1 MSKLGGTMQ
10 IFNAEK
16 LDGIAEVIE
25 AKASI
30 TYAALAQPSDSA
42 LSQKMRDMKS
52 IASLDDKDLYYV
64 QSILVT
70 SSWNKNDDV
79 FDPKEIW
86 IARDTPAHKP
96 TNLEHDEHT
105 IIGHI
110 TANWPMT
117 DDGILID
124 NNTPVDNLPEKYHI
138 LTGSVIYTGF
148 SDPALRDRAY
158 KLISEIES
166 GDKYVSMECYFK
178 GFDYGLLN
186 KTTGEYSV
194 LSRGE
199 NTAYLTKYLRAY
211 GGAGEHENYKIGRV
225 LRQITFSGKGFV
237 NKPANPESVI
247 FTKDNMKDLESSK
260 NSEIINLQKKT
271 IFETIGVFSN
281 QANLKEN
288 NMNSE
293 VDTTASETV
302 TNCDEMNASVASL
315 TEKTTQLE
323 AALAEAKAAVENLL
337 AEKELAAKKAK
348 EDEEAKEEENKN
360 LKASLDAANE
370 VIAAYKA
377 KEEEMAKKEKKMKR
391 AAALIESGIASE
403 VAEATVEKFDSLDDA
418 SFEAM
423 TSLLAAKK
431 VKEEEEKN
439 EVEDKKE
446 SKKEEDDEEEGEAS
460 EQADSSV
467 LENVEVEQEIDLSVG
482 GDASTEVESTRAALV
497 DFVYHRLGKKLNK
510 GE

>member
-1 MSKLGGTMQ
+1 
-10 IFNAEK
+10 
-16 LDGIAEVIE
+16 
-25 AKASI
+25 
-30 TYAALAQPSDSA
+30 
-42 LSQKMRDMKS
+42 
-52 IASLDDKDLYYV
+52 
-64 QSILVT
+64 
-70 SSWNKNDDV
+70 
-79 FDPKEIW
+79 
-86 IARDTPAHKP
+86 
-96 TNLEHDEHT
+96 
-105 IIGHI
+105 
-110 TANWPMT
+110 
-117 DDGILID
+117 
-124 NNTPVDNLPEKYHI
+124 
-138 LTGSVIYTGF
+138 VIYTGF

-158 KLISEIES
+158 KLIAEIEN
-166 GDKYVSMECYFK
+166 GNKYVSMECYFK

-186 KTTGEYSV
+186 KTSGEYSV

-225 LRQITFSGKGFV
+225 LRQIIFSGKGFV

-247 FTKDNMKDLESSK
+247 FTKDNMKEIESSK
-260 NSEIINLQKKT
+260 SSEIINLQKKA

-281 QANLKEN
+281 QANLKET
-288 NMNSE
+288 NMSLEADN
-293 VDTTASETV
+293 TTTEAV
-302 TNCDEMNASVASL
+302 ANCDEMNASVASL

-323 AALAEAKAAVENLL
+323 TALVEAKTALETLA
-337 AEKELAAKKAK
+337 AEKEAMSQQAKA
-348 EDEEAKEEENKN
+348 DQEAKEEENKS
-360 LKASLDAANE
+360 LQASLEAANQ

-391 AAALIESGIASE
+391 MAALVDNGIEAE

-423 TSLLAAKK
+423 TTLLAAKK
-431 VKEEEEKN
+431 AKPEEKN

-482 GDASTEVESTRAALV
+482 GNASTEIENTRAALV
-497 DFVYHRLGKKLNK
+497 DFVYNRLGKKLNK